1 MNTLSTRTKLLFSV
15 AIVLFG
21 LFLFAESERGERFVT
36 GQPSEDSQA
45 EEEEFD
51 LGLHSLIYCAVPSG
65 VLLLLSL
72 VSYKADRRRVG

>member
-1 MNTLSTRTKLLFSV
+1 MNTLSTRTKLVFSV

-36 GQPSEDSQA
+36 GQPSDDSQVQDDQSA
-45 EEEEFD
+45 G
-51 LGLHSLIYCAVPSG
+51 LGLHPLIYCAVPSG

-72 VSYKADRRRVG
+72 VSYKADRRRV